1 MAERAFGVEQ
11 IPFAET
17 REYVGR
23 VLDARA
29 RLPRASTA
37 RELGL

>member
-1 MAERAFGVEQ
+1 MSERAFGVEQ

-23 VLDARA
+23 VLDAQADYRKKY
-29 RLPRASTA
+29 R

>member
-1 MAERAFGVEQ
+1 MSERTFEIDR

-29 RLPRASTA
+29 SYRDKYSH
-37 RELGL
+37 ELGL